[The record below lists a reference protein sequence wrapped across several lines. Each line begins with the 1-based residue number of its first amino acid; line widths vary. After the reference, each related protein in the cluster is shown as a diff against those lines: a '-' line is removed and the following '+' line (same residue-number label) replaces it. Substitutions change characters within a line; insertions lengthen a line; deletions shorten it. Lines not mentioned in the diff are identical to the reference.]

1 MDAYFMSLKLYNKYN
16 LKCVFVNLSYAHT
29 MAKFRDGQRCGKV
42 LDAVTIVYA
51 KEEVFST

>member
-1 MDAYFMSLKLYNKYN
+1 MSLKLYNKYN